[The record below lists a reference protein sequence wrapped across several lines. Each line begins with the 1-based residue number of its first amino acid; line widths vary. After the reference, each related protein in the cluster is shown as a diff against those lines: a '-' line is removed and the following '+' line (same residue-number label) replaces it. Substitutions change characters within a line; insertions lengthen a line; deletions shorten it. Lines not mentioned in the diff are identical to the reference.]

1 MVDLEQ
7 ALEFIRSRLKS
18 LEPLSTREAISDEW
32 VVWRRTTASGLKHF
46 FGEDSDEIRW
56 FAPPPKGVVVPRL
69 ETAGQGAARERR
81 EYSEWIGESKTALQS
96 ILEKYEALGPSI
108 GAPELPKD
116 TAVAKAFI
124 SHGGRRPSLTA
135 IEDFLRALGVEPLV
149 VEKRASEGREM
160 HDNVDQYRQL
170 SDFAIVLWTRDV
182 EDAKGKWLASGSVE
196 EESGELR
203 GQFKDRIIYLK
214 EEDVELPAMS
224 GSLVFES
231 FTEDNMAPAFL
242 KIVTELHAWGWLSV
256 AALA

>member
-7 ALEFIRSRLKS
+7 ALEFIKSRLKS

-32 VVWRRTTASGLKHF
+32 IVWRRTTTSGLKHY
-46 FGEDSDEIRW
+46 FGEDSDECRW
-56 FAPPPKGVVVPRL
+56 FAPPPKAVWIGGR
-69 ETAGQGAARERR
+69 ETAEQKVARNRR

-108 GAPELPKD
+108 GAPEPPKD
-116 TAVAKAFI
+116 TAVAKAFV

-135 IEDFLRALGVEPLV
+135 IEDFLRALGVEPIV
-149 VEKRASEGREM
+149 VEKRASEGREL
-160 HDNVDQYRQL
+160 HDNVDRYRQL

-182 EDAKGKWLASGSVE
+182 EDAKGKWLASGSVA

-203 GQFKDRIIYLK
+203 AQFRDRVIYLK
-214 EEDVELPAMS
+214 EKDVELPAMS
-224 GSLVFES
+224 DSLVFES
-231 FTEDNMAPAFL
+231 FAEDNMAPAFL